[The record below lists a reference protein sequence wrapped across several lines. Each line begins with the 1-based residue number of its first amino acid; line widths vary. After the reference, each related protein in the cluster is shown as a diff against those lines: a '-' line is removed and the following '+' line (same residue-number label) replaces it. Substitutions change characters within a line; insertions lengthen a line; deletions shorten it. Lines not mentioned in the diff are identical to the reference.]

1 LVQPINA
8 LPRPTRWCEFCQIGS
23 ALSVA
28 VSQGGQGVGLRCSI
42 PGRETGPGSAEEARR
57 QARNSVQWRAQ
68 NAGGGGKERR
78 HPDLLD
84 DVISVDEVKIFK
96 VSPRAYNLAPER
108 MKVTN
113 PELGFISANSWDI
126 NGGIRPL
133 EILDEQ
139 LLTKREKLA
148 TLERW
153 RQSILEELWATSEG
167 MPTDGDSAELTCVLD
182 EKRLLD

>member
-1 LVQPINA
+1 
-8 LPRPTRWCEFCQIGS
+8 
-23 ALSVA
+23 
-28 VSQGGQGVGLRCSI
+28 
-42 PGRETGPGSAEEARR
+42 
-57 QARNSVQWRAQ
+57 
-68 NAGGGGKERR
+68 
-78 HPDLLD
+78 
-84 DVISVDEVKIFK
+84 VKIFK